1 MKLFQHIRKDLI
13 LTKLKA
19 KNKADALRRMILA
32 FKDAGLIQNE
42 KKLFKSIIAREKLMS
57 TGIGEGLA
65 VAHAASPEM
74 QDMAIGI
81 AILSQELDFQS
92 LDQRPVR
99 VIMMIVVNDQRTDL
113 SLKAL
118 AAVSRM
124 ANHTSLPK
132 RLKRVSDSNEVLSI
146 IQEIEGQIAHH

>member
-1 MKLFQHIRKDLI
+1 LFFLERFLFLFSFSEGPNDGEVHVNSVPLGDGCVNHGPYDR
-13 LTKLKA
+13 
-19 KNKADALRRMILA
+19 NH
-32 FKDAGLIQNE
+32 NE
-42 KKLFKSIIAREKLMS
+42 MVMFN
-57 TGIGEGLA
+57 
-65 VAHAASPEM
+65 
-74 QDMAIGI
+74 MAIGI